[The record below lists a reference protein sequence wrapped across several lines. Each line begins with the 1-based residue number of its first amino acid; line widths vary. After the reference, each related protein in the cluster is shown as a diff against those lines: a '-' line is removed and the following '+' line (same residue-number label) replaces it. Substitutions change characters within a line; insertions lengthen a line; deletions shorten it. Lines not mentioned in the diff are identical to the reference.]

1 MTQKNLGC
9 LGIVLVVILAVSLL
23 LNLIF
28 ILAGSSRA
36 AAGMVTGKAPRFE
49 EAVVVDA
56 KADKDGKT
64 DDAKIALLYLRGII
78 TSAEPG
84 SLGETMVD
92 DLKMQLQ
99 QAVEDEKVKAIVL
112 YVDSPG
118 GEVTASDTIY
128 NAVRRARDESKK
140 PVVVYMGSLAASG
153 GYYVACGGSHLMAH
167 ETTLTGSIGVIM
179 KTINYEQ
186 LIGKVGV
193 SFMTFKSGPFKDMM
207 SGSRQMTDAEKEYVQ
222 GMVMQT
228 YDKFLGIVARERQ
241 LDAGELRTGLADGRV
256 ISGKDA
262 KEAKLINSLGAV
274 EDAYAK
280 AMELAKI
287 KSATIIRYDSPF
299 RLGKLFRM
307 LGQGE
312 STAKTTV
319 ELKIADALAP
329 KLEAGRLYYLPAFYA
344 P

>member
-1 MTQKNLGC
+1 
-9 LGIVLVVILAVSLL
+9 
-23 LNLIF
+23 
-28 ILAGSSRA
+28 
-36 AAGMVTGKAPRFE
+36 
-49 EAVVVDA
+49 
-56 KADKDGKT
+56 
-64 DDAKIALLYLRGII
+64 
-78 TSAEPG
+78 
-84 SLGETMVD
+84 
-92 DLKMQLQ
+92 MQ
-99 QAVEDEKVKAIVL
+99 
-112 YVDSPG
+112 
-118 GEVTASDTIY
+118 
-128 NAVRRARDESKK
+128 
-140 PVVVYMGSLAASG
+140 
-153 GYYVACGGSHLMAH
+153 
-167 ETTLTGSIGVIM
+167 
-179 KTINYEQ
+179 TINYEQ

-193 SFMTFKSGPFKDMM
+193 SFVTFKSGPFKDML

-241 LDAGELRTGLADGRV
+241 LDAGALRNGLADGRV

-299 RLGKLFRM
+299 KLGKLFRL

-312 STAKTTV
+312 SRAKTTV
-319 ELKIADALAP
+319 EVKIADALAP